1 MHHGMV
7 FDPEKQKQQDQGGH
21 GRENQPHEETRLRQH
36 RENHLRSPKR
46 DRLQGRSEDCAGTDP
61 EEMRLRS
68 ASRCQADER
77 IRNSSCSSQKLQ
89 IKKLLFLNPFL
100 L

>member
-21 GRENQPHEETRLRQH
+21 GRENQPHEETGLRQH
-36 RENHLRSPKR
+36 RENHLRSPER
-46 DRLQGRSEDCAGTDP
+46 DRLQGLSANHAGTDP
-61 EEMRLRS
+61 EEIRLRS
-68 ASRCQADER
+68 ASKCQDDGR

-89 IKKLLFLNPFL
+89 MKNFFF
-100 L
+100 